1 MALLSGKGR
10 EIAACA
16 DGIVTFL
23 RMRGEGLHERRNTIN
38 GLNVKNE
45 EEILGIFGKISNSS

>member
-16 DGIVTFL
+16 GGIVTFL
-23 RMRGEGLHERRNTIN
+23 RMRGEGLRERRNTI
-38 GLNVKNE
+38 KWIKYE
-45 EEILGIFGKISNSS
+45 K